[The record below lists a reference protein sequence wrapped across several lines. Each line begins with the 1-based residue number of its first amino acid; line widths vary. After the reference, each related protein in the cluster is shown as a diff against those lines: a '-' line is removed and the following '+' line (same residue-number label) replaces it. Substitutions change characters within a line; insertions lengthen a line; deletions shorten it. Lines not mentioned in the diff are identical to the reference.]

1 MPLTNVTSTIKGET
15 ANYVGVTLLELL
27 NKAGAG
33 WDTGNITVFASDGY
47 NKTINFYQ
55 AYNSTQ
61 YPGNEIILAFVKNG
75 KWITDTSEGPF
86 KLITPGFAN
95 RIQR

>member
-15 ANYVGVTLLELL
+15 ANYVGVTLLTLL
-27 NKAGAG
+27 NKAGAS
-33 WDTGNITVFASDGY
+33 WDTGAITIIGSGNY

-61 YPGNEIILAFVKNG
+61 YPGSEVIVAIARMVNG
-75 KWITDTSEGPF
+75 
-86 KLITPGFAN
+86 
-95 RIQR
+95 